1 MNSLLTFVSR
11 RRGTH
16 GSLHWTDWVSYAYL
30 CLGTIAMLW
39 PVAWLVLSSFKS
51 EGQLQDFP
59 ASVMPYSQVK
69 VDVAGMQDQL
79 PLFNVKTTDGTVTQ
93 MVQIRRVGI
102 TAEMAFPNEPGR
114 TIEVNID
121 QRQPVTETKFAW
133 GNYRD
138 LFHSSD
144 FVGYAWNSIF
154 ITAMSTIIVL
164 FVNSLAAFA
173 LSKYEFRGRSTA
185 YVLSI
190 ATLMIPPT
198 IVLVPLFLVV
208 NQLGLLNTPW
218 GIILPGAATPAGVF
232 LLRQYMLT
240 IPDDLLDAAR
250 LDAASEWKIYWRI
263 VLPLA
268 APALAVLAVFA
279 IVWRW
284 NDFLWPLIVLT
295 RDDQFTLQLALN
307 SYQGEPQMQWS
318 SILAMTVLTLLP
330 IACVFT
336 FLQRYIQ
343 TGIAETGIR

>member
-1 MNSLLTFVSR
+1 MSSVFTFLR
-11 RRGTH
+11 RTRGQ
-16 GSLHWTDWVSYAYL
+16 GRLHWTDWASYIYL
-30 CLGTIAMLW
+30 VLGTLLMLW

-51 EGQLQDFP
+51 ESQLQDFP
-59 ASVMPYSQVK
+59 ASVLPYSQVK
-69 VDVAGMQDQL
+69 VDVAGLPDQL
-79 PLFNVKTTDGTVTQ
+79 PLFRVMTPEGPKE

-102 TAEMAFPNEPGR
+102 TAQMAFPNEPGR
-114 TIEVNID
+114 TIDVNID
-121 QRQPVTETKFAW
+121 QRVPVTETQFAW
-133 GNYRD
+133 GNYGD
-138 LFHSSD
+138 LFRNSD
-144 FVGYAWNSIF
+144 FVRYSWNSIF
-154 ITAMSTIIVL
+154 ITAASTIIVL
-164 FVNSLAAFA
+164 FVNSMAAFA
-173 LSKYEFRGRSTA
+173 LSKFEFRGRATA

-218 GIILPGAATPAGVF
+218 GVILPGAATPAGVF

-263 VLPLA
+263 ILPLA

-295 RDDQFTLQLALN
+295 RNDQFTLQLALN
-307 SYQGEPQMQWS
+307 SYQGEAQMQWS

-330 IACVFT
+330 IACVFA

-343 TGIAETGIR
+343 SGIAETGIR